1 MSHLNLKSLKVIVCD
16 FSPMPMFSI
25 ISSGPGCCHLNS
37 VGRIIKWSDC
47 NLSVAIL
54 ILHQCGEPA
63 TSRVGRK
70 IKWSAKSFSSF
81 WSSISTEPGSSSPA
95 SGESG
100 TGVAFKLKTALRLVL
115 DPETEK
121 MIQKLRK
128 ICLLEKLSQA
138 QDSAQVSSQSS
149 CWDKSLSWINQPLT
163 ETNFKV

>member
-1 MSHLNLKSLKVIVCD
+1 MIFRLCQCFPSSVRGLVAATSTVRGELSNDRIVI
-16 FSPMPMFSI
+16 
-25 ISSGPGCCHLNS
+25 
-37 VGRIIKWSDC
+37 
-47 NLSVAIL
+47 SVAIL
-54 ILHQCGEPA
+54 ILHQYGEPA
-63 TSRVGRK
+63 TSTVGRK
-70 IKWSAKSFSSF
+70 IKWSAKSF

-149 CWDKSLSWINQPLT
+149 CWDKSLSWINQPQT
-163 ETNFKV
+163 ETHFKV

>member
-16 FSPMPMFSI
+16 FSPVPMFSI

-37 VGRIIKWSDC
+37 VGRIIKWSYCNQRRHSHLASVRRAC
-47 NLSVAIL
+47 NLNS
-54 ILHQCGEPA
+54 GEKD
-63 TSRVGRK
+63 K
-70 IKWSAKSFSSF
+70 IWSAKSFSSF

-95 SGESG
+95 SGESD
-100 TGVAFKLKTALRLVL
+100 TGVVFKLKTALRLVL

-138 QDSAQVSSQSS
+138 QDSGQVSSQSS
-149 CWDKSLSWINQPLT
+149 CWDKFLSWINWDKL
-163 ETNFKV
+163 